1 MNLLQLQDVHTHIGK
16 YHILHGV
23 DLEVEHGRIGVLL
36 GRNGA
41 GKSTT
46 LRTIMGLWRA
56 SAGSVRFDA
65 QDITRRAT
73 PDIARAGIGYVP
85 EDMGIFSTLKVR
97 ENMLLA
103 ARSGPMDDSRLE
115 WIFGLFPALKKFWDT
130 PAGALSGGQK
140 QMLAIG
146 RALIEPRRLLLIDEP
161 TKGLAPAVI
170 QHMIDALLELKR
182 NAITVLLVEQNF
194 HFAKSLGDTV
204 HILDDGKVVHRASMA
219 ELVDDEATQRR
230 HLGLSLGAHQ

>member
-23 DLEVEHGRIGVLL
+23 DLEVEQGRIGVLL

-56 SAGSVRFDA
+56 SSGSVRFDA
-65 QDITRRAT
+65 QDITRRST
-73 PDIARAGIGYVP
+73 PDIARGGIGYVP

-103 ARSGPMDDSRLE
+103 ARSGPMDESRLE